1 MSSTTV
7 VIEHTSP
14 IPNLGGGRKE
24 VARALIN
31 MLEGFTS
38 GAKKGANF
46 EIYANDS
53 TPVASSGTITLAS
66 CAAGTV
72 VEINGVPFVAVGAAA
87 TSGNNE
93 FDVSG
98 TDTEAATSLAASINA
113 STSTGIQY
121 RVTATSSVGVVTVTA
136 IHEGAQGNSVT
147 IRTGGI
153 RANGL
158 VTYVTP
164 SGAQTI
170 TINGVT
176 AYSATAGAT
185 AALTAA
191 AAVTAINAHATA
203 LVSSHV
209 RALQRSGVVYIYSL
223 FDGAPGNAVTL
234 AATGTGATAS
244 VARLAGGT
252 EASSQG
258 AQAAQ
263 TIVISGADGNNYTA
277 TINGVS
283 TGNVTGTNGDDSA
296 TAASIAAAINGIT
309 TALVADHVT
318 ATSSSGTV
326 TVTALRGGPAG
337 NAITLAATGTGATA
351 TGARLVSGAVPTTV
365 VLSGA
370 RLASGVGGS
379 VTEVAHTF

>member
-53 TPVASSGTITLAS
+53 TPVAASGTITLAS
-66 CAAGTV
+66 ATAGMV
-72 VEINGVPFVAVGAAA
+72 VEINGVPFVAVSGTP

-93 FDVSG
+93 FDISG
-98 TDTEAATSLAASINA
+98 TDTAAATSLAASINA

-121 RVTATSSVGVVTVTA
+121 IVTASSALGVVTVTA
-136 IHEGAQGNSVT
+136 TQEGAQSNAVT

-153 RANGL
+153 RANGT
-158 VTYVTP
+158 VTYSSS

-176 AYSATAGAT
+176 AYSGTGASDS
-185 AALTAA
+185 ANAA
-191 AAVTAINAHATA
+191 AAVAAINAHATA

-234 AATGTGATAS
+234 AASGTGATAS
-244 VARLAGGT
+244 VSRLAGGT

-258 AQAAQ
+258 ARAAQ
-263 TIVISGADGNNYTA
+263 TIVISGADGGNYTA
-277 TINGVS
+277 TINGTS
-283 TGNVTGTNGDDSA
+283 TGNVAGTNGDDTA

-309 TALVADHVT
+309 TAIVAEQVFAT
-318 ATSSSGTV
+318 ASSGTV

-351 TGARLVSGAVPTTV
+351 TGARLVNGAVPTTV
-365 VLSGA
+365 VLSAA
-370 RLASGVGGS
+370 RLTSGVGGS